1 LSVDE
6 YCGGVHEKK
15 EKWVKANEHENVGVG
30 HQGCGHFTMDI
41 TNGTSPLNSTC
52 SNDKITI
59 LSMLG
64 QILHWSEWNRT

>member
-1 LSVDE
+1 
-6 YCGGVHEKK
+6 
-15 EKWVKANEHENVGVG
+15 VKANEHENVGVG

-64 QILHWSEWNRT
+64 QILHWSE